1 MEPFFFMRIL
11 YDHQV
16 FSLQNHG
23 GGSVYYYELASRLG
37 GLPGIE
43 VDVCLGLSQS
53 VYPFSSL
60 KGTGTR
66 VIGWDSGIRPGLAR
80 YAVNE
85 MLTGAWCAAACRWDI
100 YHSTLYRRMPLVRA
114 RRTVATNHDC
124 TQERFPEFFRDNGRV
139 VRAKRKLYQRADRV
153 ICVSESSRRD
163 LLEFYDIDR
172 ERTCVV
178 HQGVPQLQ
186 RCSEKAGEFIERV
199 RRPYLLHVGARY
211 AYKNFDGL
219 LEAYA
224 AGGFAG
230 DFDLVVM
237 GGGEFSPAESEQVKA
252 LGIEKNVMH
261 WKYASEAVL
270 AEAYSR
276 AALFVS
282 PSRYEGFGLPP
293 LEALTLGCPVLASN
307 SASVPEICGD
317 CACYFDPT
325 IPGDLERGL
334 RDALNDPEREQRLS
348 RGFQRA
354 SQYNWQRNAEGTLA
368 VYESL
373 CK

>member
-1 MEPFFFMRIL
+1 ML
-11 YDHQV
+11 
-16 FSLQNHG
+16 
-23 GGSVYYYELASRLG
+23 
-37 GLPGIE
+37 
-43 VDVCLGLSQS
+43 
-53 VYPFSSL
+53 
-60 KGTGTR
+60 
-66 VIGWDSGIRPGLAR
+66 GWDSGFRPGIAR
-80 YAVNE
+80 YGVNE
-85 MLTGAWCAAACRWDI
+85 LLTGAWCAAAGPWDI

-124 TQERFPEFFRDNGRV
+124 TQERFPELFRDNGRV

-163 LLEFYDIDR
+163 LLEFYDIGRDQ
-172 ERTCVV
+172 TCVIY
-178 HQGVPQLQ
+178 QGVPQLL
-186 RCSEKAGEFIERV
+186 RCSEQAGEFIERI
-199 RRPYLLHVGARY
+199 RRRYLLHVGARY

-224 AGGFAG
+224 GGGFAK
-230 DFDLVVM
+230 DFDLVVI
-237 GGGEFSPAESEQVKA
+237 GGGEFAQAEQERIRT
-252 LGIEKNVMH
+252 LGIQKNVMH

-317 CACYFDPT
+317 CACYFNPA
-325 IPGDLERGL
+325 IPGDLERGI
-334 RDALNDPEREQRLS
+334 RDALNDPEREQRLLKGFKRSS
-348 RGFQRA
+348 R
-354 SQYNWQRNAEGTLA
+354 YNWQKNAADTLG